1 MASTSEYEQQQFWK
15 EEPIVLDAY
24 KIHMKYKELGGYG
37 VFIGNEPQYIKDKE
51 KIVNKLLK
59 EYISKHSKYITNGK

>member
-1 MASTSEYEQQQFWK
+1 MASISEFEQQQFWEDK
-15 EEPIVLDAY
+15 PIVLDAY
-24 KIHMKYKELGGYG
+24 KIYMKYKELGGYG

-59 EYISKHSKYITNGK
+59 EYISKNFIS